1 MTTTVINENE
11 TDLKSDVSKHA
22 LIRLYHGQTT
32 FNFVGRMKIWAALSL
47 TVIIVGLI
55 SVFTQGLNFSID
67 FRGGTSWTVQAPSV
81 SVNQVRDLMNQLGL
95 ATATVQKLGGK
106 TITVDDRIDKG
117 NSTQIAAKKTEV
129 TDKLAALAKVSKV
142 DGVSIQDV
150 GPTWGGYITNKAIEA
165 LVVFLILIS
174 LYITVRFEWKMA
186 VGALV
191 ALLHDI
197 LVTVGIYSLSGFQVT
212 PDTVVAFLTILGYS
226 LYDTMVVF
234 DRVQD
239 NTEGI
244 GASGRMTYSSIVNLS
259 MNQVLAR
266 SINTSVVAIMPIL
279 SVLVIGAQMLGATTL
294 QYFGLALFI
303 GLTTGAYSSIF
314 IASPLV
320 ATLKEREGRYK
331 TIRSRLEARGE
342 ADIMIN
348 PYIGLTG
355 GSVAKE
361 SADDVM
367 SFGSDRIRPSRKA
380 KQARTSI
387 NQTGLDQLIY
397 PAGRSTNKKQVQT
410 DQNNADKS
418 GLSVK
423 SIVDSAGSDPDLSND
438 RIQSSEGSGD
448 FEELAT
454 GSTATGVG
462 KPKANMRQNTSKSTK
477 PKSSTSKPKSA
488 KKRR

>member
-1 MTTTVINENE
+1 
-11 TDLKSDVSKHA
+11 
-22 LIRLYHGQTT
+22 
-32 FNFVGRMKIWAALSL
+32 
-47 TVIIVGLI
+47 
-55 SVFTQGLNFSID
+55 
-67 FRGGTSWTVQAPSV
+67 
-81 SVNQVRDLMNQLGL
+81 
-95 ATATVQKLGGK
+95 
-106 TITVDDRIDKG
+106 
-117 NSTQIAAKKTEV
+117 
-129 TDKLAALAKVSKV
+129 
-142 DGVSIQDV
+142 
-150 GPTWGGYITNKAIEA
+150 
-165 LVVFLILIS
+165 
-174 LYITVRFEWKMA
+174 MA

-387 NQTGLDQLIY
+387 NETGLDQLIY